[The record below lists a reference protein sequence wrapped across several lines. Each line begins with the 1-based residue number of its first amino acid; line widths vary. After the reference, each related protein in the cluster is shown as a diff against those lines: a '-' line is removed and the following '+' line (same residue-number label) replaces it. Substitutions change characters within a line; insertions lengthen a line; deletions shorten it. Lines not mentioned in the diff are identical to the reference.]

1 MTVAASL
8 FHATAGIEFI
18 WNYAGA
24 KQLDSRLPIAKF
36 RIAGSRPCND
46 PGMLGRKARHQGA
59 PPRRAEPADAQVFD
73 SAATIPSS
81 RCSKACT
88 T

>member
-36 RIAGSRPCND
+36 RIASSRPCD
-46 PGMLGRKARHQGA
+46 GPGVLGREPRCQCSRRTR
-59 PPRRAEPADAQVFD
+59 RRAGLRFSGYDSVFSLFEGLHD
-73 SAATIPSS
+73 VNGH
-81 RCSKACT
+81 
-88 T
+88 

>member
-46 PGMLGRKARHQGA
+46 PGMLGR
-59 PPRRAEPADAQVFD
+59 
-73 SAATIPSS
+73 
-81 RCSKACT
+81 
-88 T
+88 

>member
-18 WNYAGA
+18 WDYAGA

-46 PGMLGRKARHQGA
+46 PGMLGRKARHQA
-59 PPRRAEPADAQVFD
+59 ARSTRRRAGLRFSGYDSVF
-73 SAATIPSS
+73 SLFEGLLLPS
-81 RCSKACT
+81 RA
-88 T
+88 